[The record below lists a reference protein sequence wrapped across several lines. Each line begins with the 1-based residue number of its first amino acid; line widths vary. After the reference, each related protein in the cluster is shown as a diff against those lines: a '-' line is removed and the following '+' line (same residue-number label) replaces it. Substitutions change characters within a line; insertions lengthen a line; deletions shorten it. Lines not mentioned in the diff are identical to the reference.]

1 MNSFLLASIF
11 ALTWTLTYGFYFQT
25 TTKAGDER
33 KTAFEAQKSQW
44 FGKFL
49 AEMNEPTLPEFTKD
63 VNVEVYRMIILPT
76 WGNSILVRV
85 QKHGTIYS
93 LSSRR
98 LDGQAGFELGKL
110 VEAKDSELSEEDSK
124 ALQQLIQNLSFF
136 QLAADD
142 GVLGLDGDEWILEGV
157 FQGKYHT
164 VKRWC
169 ASSYN
174 PDKREL
180 KAFLHLCK
188 FLVDKSSLSERPKN
202 RGQKLI

>member
-1 MNSFLLASIF
+1 MNSFLLASIL
-11 ALTWTLTYGFYFQT
+11 AMTWTLTYGFYFQT
-25 TTKAGDER
+25 TTKPGDASR
-33 KTAFEAQKSQW
+33 TAFEAQKSQW

-49 AEMNEPTLPEFTKD
+49 AQMNEPTLPELTKD

-110 VEAKDSELSEEDSK
+110 VEAKDSELSEKDSQ
-124 ALQQLIQNLSFF
+124 ALEQLIQSLSFF

-142 GVLGLDGDEWILEGV
+142 GVLGFDGDERILEGV
-157 FQGKYHT
+157 SRGKYHAA
-164 VKRWC
+164 KRWC

-180 KAFLHLCK
+180 KAFLNLCK
-188 FLVDKSSLSERPKN
+188 FLVDKSALSERPQNK
-202 RGQKLI
+202 GHELI